1 MPKNIPTP
9 PLHKGKSIPQLPKAD
24 VKCHECNE
32 KCVQYVALPLGDADE
47 GTRIYYS
54 CVECEAR

>member
-1 MPKNIPTP
+1 MPKNIPTLS
-9 PLHKGKSIPQLPKAD
+9 LHKGKSILQLPKAD
-24 VKCHECNE
+24 VKCRECNVQ
-32 KCVQYVALPLGDADE
+32 CVQYVALPLGDADE